1 MKGKIV
7 FVAIVLAVAAGL
19 SRAWEPA
26 IDPAA
31 APPAHA
37 ADTAQIAR
45 GARLAALG
53 DCIVCHTSAHGKPYA
68 GGRPLLTP
76 FGTIYATNITPDPQ
90 TGIGG
95 WPLDAFRR
103 AMRDGIS
110 RDGHLLYPAFPYPH
124 FTHMTNADIADL
136 YAFMMS
142 REPVHAV
149 APSNR
154 LAFPLNF
161 RPLVAGW
168 NMLFLRRG
176 PERAEAAPAVSSA
189 VMSAA
194 ASASMST
201 SVPTSVPTAVPTST
215 AGPAPTPAGVA
226 ASAAST
232 DAGAADSADSAYA
245 VQWQLGR
252 YLVDGVAHCAACH
265 TPLNKLGAEKRDA
278 PFAGGTLEGWDAPAL
293 TKLSQAPTPW
303 THAQLVAYLRT
314 GFASEHG
321 AAAGPMLPVT
331 QSLAKAPREDA
342 EAIATYLMSLQTP
355 PDASTAS
362 STAAATPAHKP
373 PVDLEQL
380 APPAVL
386 ANGATLF
393 NAACA
398 SCHSTVAPMT
408 THGERP
414 SLAQGTAVNADIPRN
429 AVRMILDGIDWHG
442 SDAAHFMPPF
452 AQTFTDAQIAD
463 VANYTRARF
472 SAHGPWPDLDAA
484 AVARIRKETAEP

>member
-7 FVAIVLAVAAGL
+7 FVAVVLAAAAGL

-31 APPAHA
+31 AAPSHA

-68 GGRPLLTP
+68 GGRPLRTP
-76 FGTIYATNITPDPQ
+76 FGTIYVTNITPDPQ

-103 AMRDGIS
+103 AMRDGVS

-124 FTHMTNADIADL
+124 FTHMTQADIADL

-142 REPVHAV
+142 REPVHATV
-149 APSNR
+149 PSNR
-154 LAFPLNF
+154 LTFPLNF

-168 NMLFLRRG
+168 NMLYVRRG
-176 PERAEAAPAVSSA
+176 PERAEAAPAVAPAVSSA

-194 ASASMST
+194 AAASVQT
-201 SVPTSVPTAVPTST
+201 SVPGSMATAAATSAANS
-215 AGPAPTPAGVA
+215 APAA
-226 ASAAST
+226 ASATPT
-232 DAGAADSADSAYA
+232 DADDADSADSAYA

-331 QSLAKAPREDA
+331 RHLANLPESDVNAM
-342 EAIATYLMSLQTP
+342 ATYLMSLQP
-355 PDASTAS
+355 P
-362 STAAATPAHKP
+362 
-373 PVDLEQL
+373 
-380 APPAVL
+380 
-386 ANGATLF
+386 
-393 NAACA
+393 
-398 SCHSTVAPMT
+398 
-408 THGERP
+408 
-414 SLAQGTAVNADIPRN
+414 
-429 AVRMILDGIDWHG
+429 
-442 SDAAHFMPPF
+442 
-452 AQTFTDAQIAD
+452 
-463 VANYTRARF
+463 
-472 SAHGPWPDLDAA
+472 
-484 AVARIRKETAEP
+484 